1 MSVAYYIVTRE
12 EPEDLDTFV
21 NGKALAHLDDGVID
35 QLCEAAGVRSLLD
48 FLSQDPEELEEFLE
62 DEGIDLD
69 EDEGLPDAEWFAAE
83 EGLAAVRGL
92 LNHLRQHPKALQN
105 TVDILEDLQEY
116 EAVLLQLAERKI
128 AWHLALD
135 F

>member
-21 NGKALAHLDDGVID
+21 NGKALAHLDDGVME

-48 FLSQDPEELEEFLE
+48 FLSQDPEELDEFLE
-62 DEGIDLD
+62 DESIELD
-69 EDEGLPDAEWFAAE
+69 ADNGFPDADWFDAE
-83 EGLAAVRGL
+83 EGLTSVRGL
-92 LNHLRQHPKALQN
+92 LNYLRQHPQALPN
-105 TVDILEDLQEY
+105 STDIIEDLQEY
-116 EAVLLQLAERKI
+116 EAVLLQLATRKI

>member
-21 NGKALAHLDDGVID
+21 NGKALAHLDDGVMD

-48 FLSQDPEELEEFLE
+48 FLSQDPEELEEFLA
-62 DEGIDLD
+62 DEGIALD
-69 EDEGLPDAEWFAAE
+69 EDNGLPDTEWFSAAE
-83 EGLAAVRGL
+83 GLTAVRGL
-92 LNHLRQHPKALQN
+92 LTHLRQHPKAMPN
-105 TVDILEDLQEY
+105 TADIIEDLLEY